1 MNYAKRMLMGVGVV
15 VIAAMIV
22 ALIAPNTAHGLVA
35 ALVQVTNT
43 AANPVPTVAT
53 DDPSTEPSS
62 WESIASGTSGSYIH
76 ATAFTVPTT
85 TEGGKIVK
93 QLVWESVSVTCRNL
107 DEPFRGVRVVWQGPS
122 TLHRVLLALRDYF
135 GFVEVC
141 NEPANPNLCG
151 SGRPVQLE
159 FCSTLKL
166 LGVLFS
172 ATGHYVTQ

>member
-122 TLHRVLLALRDYF
+122 TTTNTEYFLPFVTTSDSSKFVTSQLIRIYVDPGGLFNLNLLDPQTLGRARFRRRD
-135 GFVEVC
+135 
-141 NEPANPNLCG
+141 
-151 SGRPVQLE
+151 
-159 FCSTLKL
+159 T
-166 LGVLFS
+166 
-172 ATGHYVTQ
+172 T